1 MKTVFKGLLLAGVV
15 LALTGCGV
23 SGRWTMES
31 VKPEGMEKEFALK
44 CMCLMDDGTFQA
56 CAKEGAEMK
65 MMKGTYK
72 YDANAKTLTF
82 TSPDGKARTYN
93 AEVVALGGGN
103 EGLGRREGQRV
114 DRHDERRRGPAR
126 KTAASPAKCCGM
138 TCDPAKCKTEK
149 AEPKKEEP
157 KKADA
162 KKAEPKK
169 DEPKKPA
176 AKPDDTKNKDTK

>member
-1 MKTVFKGLLLAGVV
+1 MKTVLKGLLLAGVV

-93 AEVVALGGGN
+93 AEVVALGGEMKVWGA
-103 EGLGRREGQRV
+103 EKGKEW
-114 DRHDERRRGPAR
+114 
-126 KTAASPAKCCGM
+126 TAMMKKAGACSKDGCKSGTCCGM

-162 KKAEPKK
+162 KKVEPKK